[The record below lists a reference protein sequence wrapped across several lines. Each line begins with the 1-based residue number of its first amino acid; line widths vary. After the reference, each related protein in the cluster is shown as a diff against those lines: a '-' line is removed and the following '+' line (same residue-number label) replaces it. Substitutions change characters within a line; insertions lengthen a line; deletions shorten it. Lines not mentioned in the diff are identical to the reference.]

1 MPAPF
6 PIAALDSDVK
16 TETAGPRTAGAAV
29 DISGLFD
36 RPTRGEA
43 ATTSQELIP
52 ALELD
57 TGPGVDLAARKA
69 LFGVVA
75 ASTSTGVPAPTRSTS
90 QPSLPALDRPATA
103 SSLAAKPARPSS
115 SGLALA
121 AVPRPTKSTT
131 STTTPIPAAPAGPAA
146 RIAAGL
152 VAAVQTV
159 ILVTVSIGAVV
170 LGRGGSLDAAMAGD
184 VVGALALP
192 APDPRTGLSVEAV
205 VVKRRISDAGLPLLV
220 ITGVVA
226 HRGTEP
232 WQSVVVE
239 ADVDGQRA
247 RSRARTLVDAADVE
261 RVATAADLA
270 RLIVRDDG
278 AGPLMPNTR
287 SPFVVVMAAPEGVAN
302 VRLTAK
308 PSE

>member
-1 MPAPF
+1 VPAPF
-6 PIAALDSDVK
+6 PIVALGSDVK
-16 TETAGPRTAGAAV
+16 TETGPRTARAAV

-57 TGPGVDLAARKA
+57 TGPVVDLAARKA

-75 ASTSTGVPAPTRSTS
+75 ASTSTGSPTRSTS
-90 QPSLPALDRPATA
+90 QPSLPVFDRPSTA

-131 STTTPIPAAPAGPAA
+131 SMTTPSPAAPAGPGA

-152 VAAVQTV
+152 LVAVQTV

-184 VVGALALP
+184 VAGALALP

-205 VVKRRISDAGLPLLV
+205 VVKRRISNAGLPLLV

-247 RSRARTLVDAADVE
+247 RSRTRTLVDAAAVE

-270 RLIVRDDG
+270 RLIVRDEG

-287 SPFVVVMAAPEGVAN
+287 APFIVVMAAPEGVAN